1 MKSRSFQDFVTTP
14 TSCYGGNNSHRHVP
28 PAKVNIKADWL
39 SVMCSIHISLF
50 TPPDDLWTYPIL
62 ALCQCS
68 LVKFQKFGGLRCQPP
83 VDSTDTPFV
92 CLSPLKH
99 QRVNLLT
106 LLDLQRY
113 VYQFRIRDGTR
124 THTPCGTAPSTPPV
138 YQFQHPDKTI
148 DGIPLLRCRIRTA
161 SSENARDVHSDM
173 LTTTPLPLG
182 IDRKTIS

>member
-1 MKSRSFQDFVTTP
+1 MHDSYLVTLVQFALLRGRHSGLILGPASSSRFVDSGLCSLLKSQSFQDFVTTP
-14 TSCYGGNNSHRHVP
+14 TSCYSGNNSHRHVP

-39 SVMCSIHISLF
+39 SVWCSIHYSLF

-68 LVKFQKFGGLRCQPP
+68 LVKFQKFGGLRYQPP

-106 LLDLQRY
+106 LLDLQRN
-113 VYQFRIRDGTR
+113 VY
-124 THTPCGTAPSTPPV
+124 
-138 YQFQHPDKTI
+138 
-148 DGIPLLRCRIRTA
+148 
-161 SSENARDVHSDM
+161 
-173 LTTTPLPLG
+173 
-182 IDRKTIS
+182 